1 MITKKEQN
9 LALVAEAVL
18 ACGILSGSSA
28 EEIISFAKKNAP
40 TKDLDFIAALIKAA
54 KGKA

>member
-1 MITKKEQN
+1 MINKQDLLK
-9 LALVAEAVL
+9 VASAVL

-40 TKDLDFIAALIKAA
+40 TKDLDFIEALIKAA